1 MSDTITAP
9 AEQSVQINLRDMA
22 TRYMSAIQRIFDL
35 ASASVGSLRCQTE
48 KDYEDFSRQARF
60 MPAPEAHQAF
70 DRVRPTTE
78 SWILRLLLN
87 EAFGAIVPLLEDC
100 RSVVALAQWKAS
112 GSGDQ
117 KEVQKILGDDRQAFL
132 RLGLVEKI
140 QHLRDAFKLNV
151 PNDGFVA
158 PYIKLTQCLTR
169 GGAVTEADATEGQ
182 DLVVPLLV
190 VQLEAAQA
198 GQNASGRLVTVPKRF
213 AAGQNAEFRK
223 EEILNIFA
231 AFSVFST
238 GLLGSLQA
246 KVQELLPNEVGTP
259 AS

>member
-1 MSDTITAP
+1 MSDSTTAP

-22 TRYMSAIQRIFDL
+22 TRYMTAIQRVFDL

-48 KDYEDFSRQARF
+48 KDYEEFSRQARF
-60 MPAPEAHQAF
+60 MPAPEAHLPF
-70 DRVRPTTE
+70 DRVRSTTE
-78 SWILRLLLN
+78 SWILRMLLN
-87 EAFGAIVPLLEDC
+87 EAFNTVVPLLEDC

-112 GSGDQ
+112 GAADQ
-117 KEVQKILGDDRQAFL
+117 KAVQKILNDDRQEFL
-132 RLGLVEKI
+132 RIGLLEKI
-140 QHLRDAFKLNV
+140 KHLRDAFGLNV
-151 PNDGFVA
+151 PNDNFVA
-158 PYIKLTQCLTR
+158 PYIKLIQCLTR
-169 GGAVTEADATEGQ
+169 GGTVAEADTTEGK

-190 VQLEAAQA
+190 VQLDPAQA

-213 AAGQNAEFRK
+213 ATGQNVDFRK

-246 KVQELLPNEVGTP
+246 RVQELLPNEVGTP
-259 AS
+259 AA

>member
-1 MSDTITAP
+1 MSDTTTAP

-60 MPAPEAHQAF
+60 MPAPETHLPF
-70 DRVRPTTE
+70 DRIRPVTE

-100 RSVVALAQWKAS
+100 RSVVALAQWKAT

-117 KEVQKILGDDRQAFL
+117 KEVQKILSEDRQAFL

-140 QHLRDAFKLNV
+140 QHLRDQFNLTV

-169 GGAVTEADATEGQ
+169 GGTVAEADATEGK
-182 DLVVPLLV
+182 DLVVPLLA
-190 VQLEAAQA
+190 VQIDQAQG
-198 GQNASGRLVTVPKRF
+198 GQNPSGRLVTVPKRF
-213 AAGQNAEFRK
+213 ATGQNVEFRK
-223 EEILNIFA
+223 EEILNVFA
-231 AFSVFST
+231 AFSLFAS
-238 GLLGSLQA
+238 GLLGSLQQR
-246 KVQELLPNEVGTP
+246 VQSLLPNEVGVP
-259 AS
+259 AA

>member
-1 MSDTITAP
+1 MSDPTTAP

-22 TRYMSAIQRIFDL
+22 TRYMGAIQRIFDL

-48 KDYEDFSRQARF
+48 KDYEEFSRQARF
-60 MPAPEAHQAF
+60 MPAPESHQAF

-78 SWILRLLLN
+78 SWLLRLLLN
-87 EAFGAIVPLLEDC
+87 EAFGSIIPLLEDC
-100 RSVVALAQWKAS
+100 RSVTALAQWKAT

-117 KEVQKILGDDRQAFL
+117 KQVQKILNEDRQAFL

-140 QHLRDAFKLNV
+140 DHLREAFKLNI
-151 PNDGFVA
+151 PNDTFVA

-169 GGAVTEADATEGQ
+169 GGTVTDADATEGK
-182 DLVVPLLV
+182 DLIVPLLA
-190 VQLEAAQA
+190 VQIDPAQA
-198 GQNASGRLVTVPKRF
+198 GQNASGRLVTIPKRF
-213 AAGQNAEFRK
+213 APGQNVEFRK

-231 AFSVFST
+231 AFSVFAS

-246 KVQELLPNEVGTP
+246 RVQELLPNEVGAP
-259 AS
+259 AA